1 MAQQAKPNPIELY
14 EAAVKLMQPIVAGVK
29 PSQLTASTPCTTWN
43 VQALLSHN
51 IKVAQWA
58 QGLITGGPAT
68 VNPMEVSGALPR
80 EGAAVAFSSG
90 TAAVLAALKGRGV
103 LEKVITTPFG
113 QMPVG
118 QFIMFPMLDIV
129 IHKWDLAKGTNQ
141 NVSLD
146 AGLSQVCFNVLQMGV
161 EQGRKGGVFG
171 PEVKVPISASIQN
184 KLLALS
190 GRKP

>member
-1 MAQQAKPNPIELY
+1 MTQAKPNPIELY
-14 EAAVKLMQPIVAGVK
+14 EAAVHLMQPIIAGVK
-29 PSQLTASTPCTTWN
+29 PSQLTATTPCTEWN
-43 VQALLSHN
+43 VQAVLNHN
-51 IKVAQWA
+51 IKVAQWV
-58 QGLITGGPAT
+58 QGLITAGPAK

-80 EGAAVAFSSG
+80 EGAAAAFSSG
-90 TAAVLAALKGRGV
+90 TAAVLAALKGRGT

-141 NVSLD
+141 NASLD
-146 AGLSQVCFNVLQMGV
+146 ASLSQACYNVLQMGV

-184 KLLALS
+184 KILALG

>member
-1 MAQQAKPNPIELY
+1 MTQAKPNPIELY
-14 EAAVKLMQPIVAGVK
+14 ESAVNSFQPIIAGVK
-29 PSQLTASTPCTTWN
+29 PSQLTASTPCTEWN
-43 VQALLSHN
+43 VQALLNHN
-51 IKVAQWA
+51 IRVAQWA
-58 QGLITGGPAT
+58 QAVITAVPAT

-80 EGAAVAFSSG
+80 EGAAAAFSSG
-90 TAAVLAALKGRGV
+90 TAAVLAALKQRGA
-103 LEKVITTPFG
+103 LEKVVTTPFG

-129 IHKWDLAKGTNQ
+129 VHKWDLAKGTNQ
-141 NVSLD
+141 SSSLD
-146 AGLSQVCFNVLQMGV
+146 AGLAQVCYNVLQMGV

-171 PEVKVPISASIQN
+171 PEVQVPISASIQN

>member
-1 MAQQAKPNPIELY
+1 MTQAKPNPIELY
-14 EAAVKLMQPIVAGVK
+14 EAAVKAMQPIVGAVR
-29 PSQLTASTPCTTWN
+29 PNQLTASTPCTEWS
-43 VQALLSHN
+43 VQALLNHN
-51 IKVAQWA
+51 IKVAQWV
-58 QGLITGGPAT
+58 QGLITAGPAK

-80 EGAAVAFSSG
+80 EGAAAAFSSG
-90 TAAVLAALKGRGV
+90 TAAVLAALKPRGV
-103 LEKVITTPFG
+103 LEKVIDTPFG

-118 QFIMFPMLDIV
+118 QFILFPMLDIV
-129 IHKWDLAKGTNQ
+129 IHKWDLAKATNQ

-146 AGLSQVCFNVLQMGV
+146 AGLSQVCYNVLQMGV

>member
-1 MAQQAKPNPIELY
+1 MTQAKPNPIELY
-14 EAAVKLMQPIVAGVK
+14 EAAVKSMQPIIAGIK
-29 PSQLTASTPCTTWN
+29 PNQLTATTPCTQWN
-43 VQALLSHN
+43 VQALLNHN
-51 IKVAQWA
+51 IKVAQWV
-58 QGLITGGPAT
+58 QGIITSGPAT

-80 EGAAVAFSSG
+80 EGAAAAFSSG
-90 TAAVLAALKGRGV
+90 TAAVLAAVKRPGTLD
-103 LEKVITTPFG
+103 KVVKTPFG
-113 QMPVG
+113 EMPVG

-129 IHKWDLAKGTNQ
+129 VHKWDLAKGTAQ
-141 NVSLD
+141 NASLD
-146 AGLSQVCFNVLQMGV
+146 AGLAQVCFNVLQMGV

>member
-1 MAQQAKPNPIELY
+1 MTQAKPNPIELY
-14 EAAVKLMQPIVAGVK
+14 EAAVKAMQPIVAAVK
-29 PSQLTASTPCTTWN
+29 PNQLTSSTPCTEWT
-43 VQALLSHN
+43 VQALLNHN

-58 QGLITGGPAT
+58 QGLITSGPAK
-68 VNPMEVSGALPR
+68 VNPMEVTGALPR
-80 EGAAVAFSSG
+80 EGAAAAFSSG
-90 TAAVLAALKGRGV
+90 TAAVLAALKSRGT
-103 LEKVITTPFG
+103 LEKVVTTPFG

-129 IHKWDLAKGTNQ
+129 VHKWDLAKATNQ

-146 AGLSQVCFNVLQMGV
+146 AGLAQACYNVLQMGV
-161 EQGRKGGVFG
+161 EQGRKGGAFG
-171 PEVKVPISASIQN
+171 PEVKVPINASIQN

>member
-1 MAQQAKPNPIELY
+1 MTQAKPNPIELY
-14 EAAVKLMQPIVAGVK
+14 EAAVKAMQPIVAAVR
-29 PSQLTASTPCTTWN
+29 PNQLTSSTPCTAWN
-43 VQALLSHN
+43 VQALLQHN

-58 QGLITGGPAT
+58 QGLITAVPAT
-68 VNPMEVSGALPR
+68 VNPMEVTGALPR
-80 EGAAVAFSSG
+80 EGAAAAFSNG
-90 TAAVLAALKGRGV
+90 TAAVLAALKSRGT
-103 LEKVITTPFG
+103 LEKVVKTPFG
-113 QMPVG
+113 EMPVG

-129 IHKWDLAKGTNQ
+129 VHKWDLAKGTNQ
-141 NVSLD
+141 DTSLD
-146 AGLSQVCFNVLQMGV
+146 ASLSQACYNVLQMGV

>member
-1 MAQQAKPNPIELY
+1 MTQAKPNPIELY
-14 EAAVKLMQPIVAGVK
+14 EAAVKAMQPIVAAVR
-29 PSQLTASTPCTTWN
+29 PNQLTSSTPCTEWN
-43 VQALLSHN
+43 VQALINHN
-51 IKVAQWA
+51 IKVAQWC
-58 QGLITGGPAT
+58 QSIITAGPAT
-68 VNPMEVSGALPR
+68 VNPMDASGALPR
-80 EGAAVAFSSG
+80 EGAAAAFSSG
-90 TAAVLAALKGRGV
+90 TAAVLAALKGRGA

-113 QMPVG
+113 TMPVG
-118 QFIMFPMLDIV
+118 QFIMFPTLDIV
-129 IHKWDLAKGTNQ
+129 IHKWDLAKGTGQ

-146 AGLSQVCFNVLQMGV
+146 AGLSQACYNVLQMGV